1 VHQDDL
7 YVHNLLAAAIA
18 LLLYPCP
25 AAVPL
30 QDEMERST
38 REGGP
43 PMPLTIVFV
52 ERKNR
57 CDEVA
62 QALAAEGVPAAA
74 LHGGLSQV
82 RIGWHGKGHS
92 SCGSC
97 CLS

>member
-1 VHQDDL
+1 
-7 YVHNLLAAAIA
+7 
-18 LLLYPCP
+18 
-25 AAVPL
+25 
-30 QDEMERST
+30 MERST

-82 RIGWHGKGHS
+82 RLSSERCMYSLAAVTACRLLQRATPLHQQHG
-92 SCGSC
+92 
-97 CLS
+97 

>member
-1 VHQDDL
+1 
-7 YVHNLLAAAIA
+7 
-18 LLLYPCP
+18 
-25 AAVPL
+25 
-30 QDEMERST
+30 MERST

-43 PMPLTIVFV
+43 VMPLTIVFV

-82 RIGWHGKGHS
+82 RQHSTRLCHQLRQPAGHE
-92 SCGSC
+92 
-97 CLS
+97 

>member
-1 VHQDDL
+1 
-7 YVHNLLAAAIA
+7 
-18 LLLYPCP
+18 
-25 AAVPL
+25 
-30 QDEMERST
+30 MERSS

-82 RIGWHGKGHS
+82 RQHNITCAAALMVACCTCDVLRSGS
-92 SCGSC
+92 SST
-97 CLS
+97 CLGC